1 MVLKIDKDLTFTS
14 ISFKENNN
22 LINEIYKITVFNDML
37 INTTH
42 NKNIIAINSND
53 ELNKLINEFGDVLV
67 NLIDEV
73 SISCSNPHKI
83 SLINNKT
90 I

>member
-14 ISFKENNN
+14 IAVEETNGS
-22 LINEIYKITVFNDML
+22 INEIYKITVFNDML